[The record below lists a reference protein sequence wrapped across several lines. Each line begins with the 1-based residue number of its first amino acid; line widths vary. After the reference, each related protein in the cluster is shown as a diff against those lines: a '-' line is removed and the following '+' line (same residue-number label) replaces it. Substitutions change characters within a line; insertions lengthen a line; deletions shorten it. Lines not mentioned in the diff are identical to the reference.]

1 VVYVAQR
8 GGNHDA
14 GDPAPRSTSDRLTF
28 SAKCQAE
35 EWSLVTDILIYV
47 FEPKTPNEVSKRME
61 TGNKNKISQQNRN
74 SILTECEVNIG
85 TSEDVSDYETN
96 T

>member
-1 VVYVAQR
+1 
-8 GGNHDA
+8 
-14 GDPAPRSTSDRLTF
+14 
-28 SAKCQAE
+28 
-35 EWSLVTDILIYV
+35 
-47 FEPKTPNEVSKRME
+47 ME